1 MKRGHEVLRAGSY
14 EHVTMGYRFLIIILL
29 IIPGCLMAQDYD
41 AYMQKADSAYWAK
54 NYTLAEEYF
63 KLAFTINT
71 EKHLYNAACA
81 ASLANDFDVA
91 FDWLNLAVDK
101 GFTNIDQLQRDPDL
115 SSLHGD
121 KRWAPLLEKVQSKL
135 DIIEAN
141 YDKPLQKE
149 LIQIFYDD
157 QDIRNRFI
165 EAERQFGYQS
175 RIKDSLIQVMIK
187 VDSIN
192 LVKIKNILDTKGW
205 VGKDRVGEQASASI
219 FLVIQHSDLKTQ
231 QQYLPMMREAVKKG
245 NASAANLA
253 LLEDRVALGE
263 GRKQVYGSQICYDD
277 KSKRYIVCP
286 IEDPDNVDTRRAEVG
301 LGPIANYVKNWGITW
316 NPDDYR

>member
-1 MKRGHEVLRAGSY
+1 MKNSLSKSKN
-14 EHVTMGYRFLIIILL
+14 FLLL
-29 IIPGCLMAQDYD
+29 LLTAVWSVSLMAQDYD

-63 KLAFTINT
+63 KLAFTINM

-91 FDWLNLAVDK
+91 FDWLNLTVDK

-115 SSLHGD
+115 NGLHGD
-121 KRWAPLLEKVQSKL
+121 KRWKPLLEKAQSKL
-135 DIIEAN
+135 NVIEAN

-157 QDIRNRFI
+157 QDIRNKFI
-165 EAERQFGYQS
+165 EAERQYGYQS
-175 RIKDSLIQVMIK
+175 RVKDSLIQVMIK

-219 FLVIQHSDLKTQ
+219 FLVIQHSDSKTQ
-231 QQYLPMMREAVKKG
+231 QHYLPMMREAVKNG
-245 NASAANLA
+245 NASPANLA
-253 LLEDRVALGE
+253 LLEDRVALAE
-263 GRKQVYGSQICYDD
+263 GRKQLYGSQICYDD
-277 KSKRYIVCP
+277 KSEKYYVCP
-286 IEDPDNVDTRRAEVG
+286 IEDPDNVDKRRAEVG
-301 LGPIANYVKNWGITW
+301 LGPISVYVKNWGIIC
-316 NPDDYR
+316 NPNDYK

>member
-1 MKRGHEVLRAGSY
+1 M
-14 EHVTMGYRFLIIILL
+14 
-29 IIPGCLMAQDYD
+29 
-41 AYMQKADSAYWAK
+41 
-54 NYTLAEEYF
+54 
-63 KLAFTINT
+63 
-71 EKHLYNAACA
+71 
-81 ASLANDFDVA
+81 
-91 FDWLNLAVDK
+91 
-101 GFTNIDQLQRDPDL
+101 
-115 SSLHGD
+115 
-121 KRWAPLLEKVQSKL
+121 LEKVQSKL